1 MNTNQLI
8 VDEIH
13 TPAATE
19 ATPAAP
25 KPKRM
30 STVFP
35 RLRAR
40 LAKATNLQ
48 KAGEYARLLT
58 DAGTRSKVLVKSVVR
73 EFGISVRAARMLRD
87 AAKPKHRRRRL

>member
-1 MNTNQLI
+1 MRSIPRLPRN
-8 VDEIH
+8 
-13 TPAATE
+13 

-25 KPKRM
+25 KPKRT

-40 LAKATNLQ
+40 LANATNLQ
-48 KAGEYARLLT
+48 KAADYALMLT
-58 DAGTRSKVLVKSVVR
+58 EAGTRSKVLVKSVVR

-87 AAKPKHRRRRL
+87 AAKPKQRRRRS